1 MIPQRRR
8 KRYVYDTLTG
18 RTYRPADDIFELV
31 PDEHSPVEPH
41 EIEIWSTGMV
51 DAHGN
56 DVLDKDI
63 VEFERGGQV
72 RLGVVHY
79 HNGVTVIETND
90 IDTENRITVAFTSVK
105 AVRVMGNRAKYQT
118 AEPFKP
124 LAELCWAGE
133 TSEEKTTYD
142 TVVHATRHAETLVL
156 EDLRKA
162 RDHLDMLIGSH
173 EQKAVAR

>member
-1 MIPQRRR
+1 MTPQRRR

-31 PDEHSPVEPH
+31 PDEHTPVEPH

-90 IDTENRITVAFTSVK
+90 IDTENRITVAFTSVR

-124 LAELCWAGE
+124 LAELCWADPPGE
-133 TSEEKTTYD
+133 GSTYD
-142 TVVHATRHAETLVL
+142 VLVHATRHTETLKL
-156 EDLRKA
+156 DDLVRA
-162 RDHLDMLIGSH
+162 RCHLDTLIATFEKPG
-173 EQKAVAR
+173 VAG